1 MDGLRVE
8 ITITGRIGS
17 VLQAALCDLDVAVV
31 PRHGVVRTGPADV
44 TELVRLLELMEQRGI
59 ELDRIVPLAH

>member
-8 ITITGRIGS
+8 ITITGRIGA

-31 PRHGVVRTGPADV
+31 QRHSVVTTGPV
-44 TELVRLLELMEQRGI
+44 EVPELVRLLEALEQRGL
-59 ELDRIVPLAH
+59 ELDRVVRTTV